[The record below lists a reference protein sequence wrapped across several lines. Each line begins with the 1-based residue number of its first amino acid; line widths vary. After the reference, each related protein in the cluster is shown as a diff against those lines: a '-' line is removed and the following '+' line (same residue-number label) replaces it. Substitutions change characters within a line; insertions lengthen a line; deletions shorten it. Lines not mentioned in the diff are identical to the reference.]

1 MSNSDK
7 SLDLK
12 KWADSIARNMEMF
25 KEGAEMMVRDH
36 QSQPN
41 TRQNRTSDSRWGQ
54 QDGCASRAFVCV
66 RRTDLI
72 VCAVLACV
80 LLLF

>member
-36 QSQPN
+36 QSQHN
-41 TRQNRTSDSRWGQ
+41 TRQNRTSDSRLGTA
-54 QDGCASRAFVCV
+54 GRLCISSICMRA
-66 RRTDLI
+66 
-72 VCAVLACV
+72 AY
-80 LLLF
+80 